1 MCCPYDIRRSTE
13 LKHHPIAQ
21 TNGLDS
27 TASLTFADTS
37 GTSSDPKLVVVHS
50 APIVVDL
57 DVRKSANQS
66 ITSTTA
72 LTTDSELRLGLSPNK
87 QYSIEGVVFAS
98 SSSAT
103 PDIKIGWNFPAGV
116 TSDLGYLAGDNANYL
131 GAELLRTSNAAS
143 QTIPLA
149 ANTPAIIKISGT
161 VVVGSSTST
170 LSFLF
175 SQATS
180 DANPTTVL
188 RGSYLRAQEIQQ

>member
-1 MCCPYDIRRSTE
+1 MALGRVSDLLRRSFLLSKGAVAFRGCSHLE
-13 LKHHPIAQ
+13 AR
-21 TNGLDS
+21 
-27 TASLTFADTS
+27 TACRSETHM
-37 GTSSDPKLVVVHS
+37 PLVL
-50 APIVVDL
+50 IL
-57 DVRKSANQS
+57 GQS
-66 ITSTTA
+66 PSTA
-72 LTTDSELRLGLSPNK
+72 LTADSQLQLGLPPNK
-87 QYSIEGVVFAS
+87 QYAIEGVVFAS

-116 TSDLGYLAGDNANYL
+116 TVDLGYLAGDDTNYR
-131 GAELLRTSNAAS
+131 GAELLRTANSAS

-149 ANTPAIIKISGT
+149 ANTPAIVKISGT

-188 RGSYLRAQEIQQ
+188 RGSYLKAEEVVP